1 VTVRMEVFSGEPP
14 CAACQ
19 KVLALADDYAAKYHD
34 ELEVI
39 KHIGQSAMTKFNEY
53 GLWCTPAI
61 VIDETIRIE
70 GVCPSKET
78 LDTALKEV
86 GLQLTNTE
94 L

>member
-1 VTVRMEVFSGEPP
+1 MTVRMEVFSGEPP

-19 KVLALADDYAAKYHD
+19 DVLALADDYATRYPG

-39 KHIGQSAMTKFNEY
+39 KYIGKAAMAKFNEY

-61 VIDETIRIE
+61 VIDEMIRID

-78 LDTALKEV
+78 LDIALNEA
-86 GLQLTNTE
+86 GLQATNTE
-94 L
+94 